1 MAGKI
6 LKVSANDVYGKVDER
21 VAVVFACFEHTK
33 YMNNYVIFSFLGEYD
48 KNKLCY
54 GSVHLKKDSIVIFS
68 VKDNVK
74 QYIDEFINEYESNRV
89 SNFKILDISSKE
101 RVEIVSYNEIDYD
114 KLQFLDDISI
124 MKVVEAKIEEDTKE
138 KQPIFLYFML
148 FVLISF
154 AIGLSLLYFKPELF
168 GVKYK
173 EMVCVKDVYNDG
185 NTYEKHVIEKDI
197 KFDNNDKVDS
207 IDVSIYYNFLYSE
220 DYYEFKD
227 NDKHLEYLKNGE
239 GYKYIDDA
247 LQFKVMYQETS
258 VIDDYEEMKIYLNR
272 EGFNCKEVEYER

>member
-1 MAGKI
+1 MTGKI

-33 YMNNYVIFSFLGEYD
+33 YMNNYVIFSFLGEYE

-54 GSVHLKKDSIVIFS
+54 GSVHIKENSIVIFS

-74 QYIDEFINEYESNRV
+74 QYIDEFLGEYESNRV
-89 SNFKILDISSKE
+89 SNFKILDISDKE

-114 KLQFLDDISI
+114 KLQYLDDISI
-124 MKVVEAKIEEDTKE
+124 MKVVEEKVEEDTKE
-138 KQPIFLYFML
+138 RQPIFLYFML

-173 EMVCVKDVYNDG
+173 GLVCNNNLYD
-185 NTYEKHVIEKDI
+185 YEIKMDYQMEKSI
-197 KFDNNDKVDS
+197 KFDSNDKTQS
-207 IDVSIYYNFLYSE
+207 IDIVRYYTFLESK
-220 DYYEFKD
+220 DYYEFK
-227 NDKHLEYLKNGE
+227 NNNKHLDYLKNGE
-239 GYKYIDDA
+239 GYKYIDDV
-247 LQFKVMYQETS
+247 LEFRVIYQEKS
-258 VIDDYEEMKIYLNR
+258 VIDDYDEMKIYLNR
-272 EGFNCKEVEYER
+272 EGFSCKEVEYER